1 MFSWSSQKPESP
13 TWYPVFVTFHI
24 QASPIPANPMQI
36 ESLLV
41 ESQGVE
47 YEDREGWVH

>member
-1 MFSWSSQKPESP
+1 MLQIHEF
-13 TWYPVFVTFHI
+13 
-24 QASPIPANPMQI
+24 NPKQI